1 MKEMMIGLII
11 LIGVYTYI
19 KISEKLE
26 TKRVEKQEK
35 ARKLREV
42 RSQMKLQ
49 AKREEFEAFQR
60 LIETYDRDCEKC
72 FEEDY
77 ETYLECHPNDY
88 NGKERKNHN
97 FDLKRPCKMIGER
110 DNTSYYES
118 YMENKDNEIRNLRVT
133 LQDFTVEEV
142 MHLYSL

>member
-1 MKEMMIGLII
+1 MKEMIMSLLIV
-11 LIGVYTYI
+11 IGVFGYI
-19 KISEKLE
+19 LANKIIDVKV
-26 TKRVEKQEK
+26 KEKQEK
-35 ARKLREV
+35 AKKLREV

-110 DNTSYYES
+110 DNTSYYDS
-118 YMENKDNEIRNLRVT
+118 YIENKDNSIRNLRVT